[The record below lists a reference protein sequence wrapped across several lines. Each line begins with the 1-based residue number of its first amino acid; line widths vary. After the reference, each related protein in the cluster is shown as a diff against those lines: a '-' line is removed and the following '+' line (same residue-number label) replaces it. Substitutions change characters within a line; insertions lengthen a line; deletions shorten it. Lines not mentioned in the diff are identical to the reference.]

1 MLETEE
7 KILTRECLQ
16 MALDAGASKARAS
29 LSKNVM
35 NIVSTLDGEVDK
47 ITSCLDRS
55 ISLNLFVDGRYGTFS
70 TNKLGRDSLREF
82 SLKAVGTTRMLAEDA
97 FRALPS
103 PERTAKD
110 AAGGNELGICDPE
123 WNSVTPEQRIAFAL
137 ENSVRRAAGSCCS
150 VSLPPRARLTQKTS
164 TEQHVPSATG
174 QIVQEKGWELVSEE
188 GEYSDS
194 EYWNYVVDTQGTEVL
209 HAETSFEFFTE
220 LTIQDSRGRKYSGG
234 WWEAA
239 PLLKD
244 FHPEKV
250 APAALEEAVMQ
261 IGPRRCR
268 SGKYRAVIDSEV
280 SQKVLNPILNA
291 LNAFNIQQKNSF
303 LTDALGKQVFPAGL
317 DIMDMPR
324 IPGEACGRMF
334 DSEGVATSNHYI
346 VKDGVVQEYFVNT
359 YMANKLGIAPTIE
372 DATRPVILP
381 FLAGSATP
389 NRCRQSRHPSQPAG
403 WVPPS
408 NGAQGGTPP
417 RMALPANKND
427 IMAYFGEGIYITDFC
442 GGNSNPATGDF
453 SYAIQGYRFKDGKI
467 VHPVREMLITGNIV
481 DLWSRLLAAGSDA
494 RRCRVKLTPTLA
506 FDAVDFSG

>member
-1 MLETEE
+1 MLEKDE
-7 KILTRECLQ
+7 KILTRECLR
-16 MALDAGASKARAS
+16 MALEAGASKARAS
-29 LSKNVM
+29 LSKNTM
-35 NIVSTLDGEVDK
+35 NIVATLDGEVDK
-47 ITSCLDRS
+47 VTSCLDRS
-55 ISLNLFVDGRYGTFS
+55 ITLNLFVDGRYGTFS
-70 TNKLGRDSLREF
+70 TNKLDSDSLRSF
-82 SLKAVGTTRMLAEDA
+82 IGRAVENTRMLAPDPC
-97 FRALPS
+97 RDLPAPS
-103 PERTAKD
+103 RTAKD
-110 AAGGNELGICDPE
+110 AVSGDELGIYDPA
-123 WNSVTPEQRIAFAL
+123 WRSVTPEQRIAFAL
-137 ENSVRRAAGSCCS
+137 DNCCGRSCS
-150 VSLPPRARLTQKTS
+150 SASLWKL
-164 TEQHVPSATG
+164 
-174 QIVQEKGWELVSEE
+174 ISEE

-209 HAETSFEFFTE
+209 HSETSFEFFTE

-261 IGPRRCR
+261 IGPKCCR

-324 IPGEACGRMF
+324 IPGEACGKMF
-334 DSEGVATSNHYI
+334 DSEGVATANHYI
-346 VKDGVVQEYFVNT
+346 VKDGVVQEFFVNT
-359 YMANKLGIAPTIE
+359 YMANKLGVAPTIE
-372 DATRPVILP
+372 DATRPYIPAFWRISRLP
-381 FLAGSATP
+381 EG
-389 NRCRQSRHPSQPAG
+389 
-403 WVPPS
+403 VPPQADRQTLMAAIG
-408 NGAQGGTPP
+408 NGI
-417 RMALPANKND
+417 L
-427 IMAYFGEGIYITDFC
+427 ITDFC

-481 DLWSRLLAAGSDA
+481 DLWSRLLAAGDDA
-494 RRCRVKLTPTLA
+494 RRCRAKLTPTLA
-506 FDAVDFSG
+506 FDQVDFSG

>member
-1 MLETEE
+1 MLENDE
-7 KILTRECLQ
+7 KILTQECLK
-16 MALDAGASKARAS
+16 MALEAGASKVRAS
-29 LSKNVM
+29 LSKNTM
-35 NIVSTLDGEVDK
+35 NIVATLDGEVDK
-47 ITSCLDRS
+47 VTACLDRS
-55 ISLNLFVDGRYGTFS
+55 ITLNLFVDGRYGTFS
-70 TNKLGRDSLREF
+70 TNKLDADSLRGF
-82 SLKAVGTTRMLAEDA
+82 IGQAVETTRMLAPDPC
-97 FRALPS
+97 RDLPATS
-103 PERTAKD
+103 RTAKD
-110 AAGGNELGICDPE
+110 AVSGDELGICDPA
-123 WNSVTPEQRIAFAL
+123 WRSVTPEQRIAFAL
-137 ENSVRRAAGSCCS
+137 DNSCRERSCSS
-150 VSLPPRARLTQKTS
+150 VSLPPRTELTQKTS
-164 TEQHVPSATG
+164 TEEHVRTATPWKL
-174 QIVQEKGWELVSEE
+174 ISEE

-239 PLLKD
+239 PLLKE

-250 APAALEEAVMQ
+250 ASAALEEAVMQ
-261 IGPRRCR
+261 IGPKRCR

-324 IPGEACGRMF
+324 IPGEACGKMF
-334 DSEGVATSNHYI
+334 DSEGVATANHYI
-346 VKDGVVQEYFVNT
+346 VKNGVVQEFFVNT
-359 YMANKLGIAPTIE
+359 YMANKLGVAPTIE
-372 DATRPVILP
+372 DATRPVVLP

-389 NRCRQSRHPSQPAG
+389 DRCRQSRHPSQPGG
-403 WVPPS
+403 WAPPS
-408 NGAQGGTPP
+408 NDAEGGTPP
-417 RMALPANKND
+417 GVALPANKND
-427 IMAYFGEGIYITDFC
+427 ILAYFGEGIYITDFC

-481 DLWSRLLAAGSDA
+481 DLWSRLLAAGDDA
-494 RRCRVKLTPTLA
+494 RRCRAKLTPTLA

>member
-16 MALDAGASKARAS
+16 MALHAGASKARAS

-55 ISLNLFVDGRYGTFS
+55 ITLNLFVDGRYGTFS

-82 SLKAVGTTRMLAEDA
+82 ILKAVGTTRMLAEDA
-97 FRALPS
+97 FRDLPS

-110 AAGGNELGICDPE
+110 AAGGNELGICDPA
-123 WNSVTPEQRIAFAL
+123 WNTVTPEQRIAFAL
-137 ENSVRRAAGSCCS
+137 ENSVHRAAGSCCS

-164 TEQHVPSATG
+164 TEQHVPSASG
-174 QIVQEKGWELVSEE
+174 QIVKEKGWKLVSEE

-194 EYWNYVVDTQGTEVL
+194 EYWNYVVDSQGTEVL

-372 DATRPVILP
+372 DATRPYIPAFWRDTLQKADRQTLMEAMGDGIL
-381 FLAGSATP
+381 
-389 NRCRQSRHPSQPAG
+389 
-403 WVPPS
+403 
-408 NGAQGGTPP
+408 
-417 RMALPANKND
+417 
-427 IMAYFGEGIYITDFC
+427 ITDFC

-494 RRCRVKLTPTLA
+494 RRCRAKLTPTLA

>member
-1 MLETEE
+1 MLEKDE
-7 KILTRECLQ
+7 KILTRECLK
-16 MALDAGASKARAS
+16 MALEAGASKARAS
-29 LSKNVM
+29 LSKNTM
-35 NIVSTLDGEVDK
+35 NIVATLDGEVDK
-47 ITSCLDRS
+47 VTACLDRS
-55 ISLNLFVDGRYGTFS
+55 ITVNLFVDGRYGTFS
-70 TNKLGRDSLREF
+70 TNKLDADSLRSF
-82 SLKAVGTTRMLAEDA
+82 IVRAVETTRMLAPDPC
-97 FRALPS
+97 RDLPEPS
-103 PERTAKD
+103 RTAMD
-110 AAGGNELGICDPE
+110 AVDGYELGICDPA
-123 WNSVTPEQRIAFAL
+123 WRSVTPEQRIAFAL
-137 ENSVRRAAGSCCS
+137 DNCCGRSCS
-150 VSLPPRARLTQKTS
+150 SASLPPRTRPAQKTS
-164 TEQHVPSATG
+164 SEEHVLQQPKNNWKL
-174 QIVQEKGWELVSEE
+174 ISEE

-220 LTIQDSRGRKYSGG
+220 LTIQDFSGRKYSGG

-324 IPGEACGRMF
+324 IPGEACGKMF
-334 DSEGVATSNHYI
+334 DSEGVATANHYI
-346 VKDGVVQEYFVNT
+346 VKDGVVQEFFVNT
-359 YMANKLGIAPTIE
+359 YMANKLGVAPTIE
-372 DATRPVILP
+372 DAMRPFI
-381 FLAGSATP
+381 
-389 NRCRQSRHPSQPAG
+389 CRFGNGVSRQ
-403 WVPPS
+403 
-408 NGAQGGTPP
+408 
-417 RMALPANKND
+417 D
-427 IMAYFGEGIYITDFC
+427 IMKTCGDGILITDFC

-481 DLWSRLLAAGSDA
+481 DLWSRLLAAGDDA
-494 RRCRVKLTPTLA
+494 RRCRAKLTPTLA
-506 FDAVDFSG
+506 FDQVDFSG

>member
-1 MLETEE
+1 MLEKDE
-7 KILTRECLQ
+7 KILTRECLK
-16 MALDAGASKARAS
+16 MALEAGASKARAS
-29 LSKNVM
+29 LSKNTM
-35 NIVSTLDGEVDK
+35 NIVATLDGEVDK
-47 ITSCLDRS
+47 ITACLDRS
-55 ISLNLFVDGRYGTFS
+55 INVNLFVDGRYGTFS
-70 TNKLGRDSLREF
+70 TNKLDADSLRSF
-82 SLKAVGTTRMLAEDA
+82 IVRAVETTRMLAPDPC
-97 FRALPS
+97 RDLPEPS
-103 PERTAKD
+103 RTAKD
-110 AAGGNELGICDPE
+110 AVDGSELGICDPA
-123 WNSVTPEQRIAFAL
+123 WRSITPEQRIAFAL
-137 ENSVRRAAGSCCS
+137 DNCCGRTCS
-150 VSLPPRARLTQKTS
+150 SASLPPRTRPAQQSSSEEPVLPQPKNNWKL
-164 TEQHVPSATG
+164 
-174 QIVQEKGWELVSEE
+174 ISEE

-324 IPGEACGRMF
+324 IPGEACGKMF
-334 DSEGVATSNHYI
+334 DSEGVATANHYI
-346 VKDGVVQEYFVNT
+346 VKDGVVQEFFVNT
-359 YMANKLGIAPTIE
+359 YMANKLGVAPTIE
-372 DATRPVILP
+372 DAMRPVI
-381 FLAGSATP
+381 
-389 NRCRQSRHPSQPAG
+389 CRFGNGVSRQ
-403 WVPPS
+403 
-408 NGAQGGTPP
+408 
-417 RMALPANKND
+417 D
-427 IMAYFGEGIYITDFC
+427 IMKTCGDGILITDFC

-467 VHPVREMLITGNIV
+467 VHPVREMLITGNIL
-481 DLWSRLLAAGSDA
+481 DLWSRLLAAGDDA
-494 RRCRVKLTPTLA
+494 RRCRAKLTPTLA
-506 FDAVDFSG
+506 FDQVDFSG

>member
-1 MLETEE
+1 MLEKDE
-7 KILTRECLQ
+7 KILTQECLK
-16 MALDAGASKARAS
+16 MALEAGASKARAS
-29 LSKNVM
+29 LSKNTM
-35 NIVSTLDGEVDK
+35 NIVATLDGEVDK
-47 ITSCLDRS
+47 VTACLDRS
-55 ISLNLFVDGRYGTFS
+55 ITLNLFVDGRYGTFS
-70 TNKLGRDSLREF
+70 TNKLDVDSLRSF
-82 SLKAVGTTRMLAEDA
+82 IGRAVETTHMLAPDPC
-97 FRALPS
+97 RDLPAPS
-103 PERTAKD
+103 RTAKD
-110 AAGGNELGICDPE
+110 AVSGDELGICDPA
-123 WNSVTPEQRIAFAL
+123 WQSVTPEQRIAFAL
-137 ENSVRRAAGSCCS
+137 DNCCGRTCS
-150 VSLPPRARLTQKTS
+150 SASLPPRTRPTQKTS
-164 TEQHVPSATG
+164 SEEHVLP
-174 QIVQEKGWELVSEE
+174 QPVHKWKLISEE

-250 APAALEEAVMQ
+250 ASAALEEAVMQ
-261 IGPRRCR
+261 IGPKRCR

-324 IPGEACGRMF
+324 IPGEACGKMF
-334 DSEGVATSNHYI
+334 DSEGVATANHYI
-346 VKDGVVQEYFVNT
+346 VKNGVVQEFFVNT
-359 YMANKLGIAPTIE
+359 YMANKLGVAPTIE
-372 DATRPVILP
+372 DATRPVI
-381 FLAGSATP
+381 
-389 NRCRQSRHPSQPAG
+389 CRFGNGVSRQ
-403 WVPPS
+403 
-408 NGAQGGTPP
+408 
-417 RMALPANKND
+417 D
-427 IMAYFGEGIYITDFC
+427 IMKTCGDGILITDFC

-481 DLWSRLLAAGSDA
+481 DLWSRLLAAGDDA
-494 RRCRVKLTPTLA
+494 RRCRAKLTPTLA
-506 FDAVDFSG
+506 FDQVDFSG

>member
-1 MLETEE
+1 MLEKDER
-7 KILTRECLQ
+7 ILTQECLK
-16 MALDAGASKARAS
+16 MALEAGASKARAS
-29 LSKNVM
+29 LSKNTM
-35 NIVSTLDGEVDK
+35 NIVATLDGEVDK
-47 ITSCLDRS
+47 VTACLDRS
-55 ISLNLFVDGRYGTFS
+55 ITVNLFVDGRYGTFS
-70 TNKLGRDSLREF
+70 TNKLDADSLRSF
-82 SLKAVGTTRMLAEDA
+82 IVRAVETTRMLAPDPC
-97 FRALPS
+97 RDLPAPS
-103 PERTAKD
+103 RTAKD
-110 AAGGNELGICDPE
+110 AVSGDELGICDPA
-123 WNSVTPEQRIAFAL
+123 WRSVTPEQRIAFAL
-137 ENSVRRAAGSCCS
+137 DNSVQT
-150 VSLPPRARLTQKTS
+150 PQK
-164 TEQHVPSATG
+164 EWKL
-174 QIVQEKGWELVSEE
+174 ISEE

-220 LTIQDSRGRKYSGG
+220 LTIQDSHGRKYSGG

-324 IPGEACGRMF
+324 IPGEACGKMF
-334 DSEGVATSNHYI
+334 DSEGVATANHYI
-346 VKDGVVQEYFVNT
+346 VKDGVVQEFFVNT
-359 YMANKLGIAPTIE
+359 YMANKLGVAPTIE
-372 DATRPVILP
+372 DATRPVICK
-381 FLAGSATP
+381 FGNNVS
-389 NRCRQSRHPSQPAG
+389 RQ
-403 WVPPS
+403 
-408 NGAQGGTPP
+408 
-417 RMALPANKND
+417 D
-427 IMAYFGEGIYITDFC
+427 IMNLCGDGILITDFC

-453 SYAIQGYRFKDGKI
+453 SYAIQGYRFRDGKI

-481 DLWSRLLAAGSDA
+481 DLWSRLLAAGNDA
-494 RRCRVKLTPTLA
+494 RRCRAKLTPTLA
-506 FDAVDFSG
+506 FDQVDFSG

>member
-1 MLETEE
+1 MLEKDE
-7 KILTRECLQ
+7 KILTRECLK
-16 MALDAGASKARAS
+16 MALEAGSSKARAS
-29 LSKNVM
+29 LSKNTM
-35 NIVSTLDGEVDK
+35 NIVATLDGEVDK
-47 ITSCLDRS
+47 ITACLDRS
-55 ISLNLFVDGRYGTFS
+55 ITVNLFVDGRYGTFS
-70 TNKLGRDSLREF
+70 TNKLDADSLRSF
-82 SLKAVGTTRMLAEDA
+82 IVRAVETTRMLAPDPC
-97 FRALPS
+97 RDLPEPS
-103 PERTAKD
+103 RTAKD
-110 AAGGNELGICDPE
+110 AVDGSELGICDPA
-123 WNSVTPEQRIAFAL
+123 WRSITPEQRIAFAL
-137 ENSVRRAAGSCCS
+137 DNCCGRTCS
-150 VSLPPRARLTQKTS
+150 SASLPPRTRPAQKTS
-164 TEQHVPSATG
+164 SEEHGLPQPKNNWKL
-174 QIVQEKGWELVSEE
+174 ISEE

-324 IPGEACGRMF
+324 IPGEACGKMF
-334 DSEGVATSNHYI
+334 DSEGVATANHYI
-346 VKDGVVQEYFVNT
+346 VKDGVVQEFFVNT
-359 YMANKLGIAPTIE
+359 YMANKLGVAPTIE
-372 DATRPVILP
+372 DAMRPVI
-381 FLAGSATP
+381 
-389 NRCRQSRHPSQPAG
+389 CRFGNGVSRQ
-403 WVPPS
+403 
-408 NGAQGGTPP
+408 
-417 RMALPANKND
+417 D
-427 IMAYFGEGIYITDFC
+427 IMKTCGDGILITDFC

-453 SYAIQGYRFKDGKI
+453 SYAIQGYRFKYGKI

-481 DLWSRLLAAGSDA
+481 DLWSRLLAAGDDA
-494 RRCRVKLTPTLA
+494 RRCRAKLTPTLA
-506 FDAVDFSG
+506 FDQVDFSG